1 MKELIVHLVNNI
13 IPRLKETSMST
24 ATEHLELERAGR
36 VEVRGTDYIPDSER
50 LGKPR
55 ELFWVWIS
63 ANVTYLYFVIG
74 GILMLLGLSLWEALV
89 ISVIGN
95 LWWLLI
101 GWLSISG
108 PASGTPTVMIM
119 RSFFGIRGNK
129 VFGAGLGVVVGLFYE
144 IVNIALGTLAAIAFL
159 SFIGIPESPVIA
171 WIALIVV
178 TLASFVISVF
188 GHATIIKL
196 SPIFSAILAVCF
208 ALLAVFVMSAA
219 DFSYQVEPL
228 PSLDHWTIIFLG
240 LVIVA
245 SSPISWGTGADFAR
259 YLPQDVSKKAVIGWT
274 AAGGFIPAVLITL
287 VGVFAGTSI
296 DMTDPQ
302 ITLLEIVPAWFYA
315 VFLGAIVLSS
325 ITNNVLVAYSTGLY
339 FQELGTRIARAW
351 TVVITGTVA
360 FVLAALMLFVAPDFI
375 DTLNSSLELGVAIFA
390 PLITIYGVD
399 ILLRKN
405 TYNGLEL
412 NRRDKKSPFW
422 YSGGIF
428 WPGVIALVV
437 ASTVAVLS
445 SNTTLYVGPIAESL
459 GGLDISSIVAP
470 ILAGVIYAV
479 LWSTTN
485 PYKNKES
492 RPTA

>member
-1 MKELIVHLVNNI
+1 
-13 IPRLKETSMST
+13 MSN
-24 ATEHLELERAGR
+24 AMEHLEVERAGR

-55 ELFWVWIS
+55 ELFWVWMS

-74 GILMLLGLSLWEALV
+74 GILMLLGLSLWEALA

-119 RSFFGIRGNK
+119 RSLFGIRGNK
-129 VFGAGLGVVVGLFYE
+129 VFGAGLGVLIGLFYE
-144 IVNIALGTLAAIAFL
+144 IVNIALGTLAAIAL
-159 SFIGIPESPVIA
+159 LAYLGVPESALVS

-178 TLASFVISVF
+178 TLCSFIISVF

-196 SPIFSAILAVCF
+196 SPLFSAILAVCF
-208 ALLAVFVMSAA
+208 VLLAIFVLGAA
-219 DFSYQVEPL
+219 DFTYAVEPL
-228 PSLDHWTIIFLG
+228 PEADHWAMILLG

-259 YLPQDVSKKAVIGWT
+259 YLPKNVSRKAVIGWT
-274 AAGGFIPAVLITL
+274 AAGGFIPAVLITAL
-287 VGVFAGTSI
+287 GVIAGTSI

-302 ITLLEIVPAWFYA
+302 ISLVEIVPGWFYGI
-315 VFLGAIVLSS
+315 FLGAIVLSS

-339 FQELGTRIARAW
+339 FQELSARTSRAW
-351 TVVITGTVA
+351 TVVITGSVA
-360 FVLAALMLFVAPDFI
+360 FVLAALMLFAAPDFI
-375 DTLNSSLELGVAIFA
+375 DTLNSALELGVAVMC

-399 ILLRKN
+399 IWLRKN
-405 TYNGLEL
+405 RYDGLEL
-412 NRRDKKSPFW
+412 NRTDRQSPFW
-422 YSGGIF
+422 YSAGVF

-437 ASTVAVLS
+437 ASTVAVMA

-459 GGLDISSIVAP
+459 GGADLSSIIAP
-470 ILAGVIYAV
+470 LLAAALYAILW
-479 LWSTTN
+479 LTTS
-485 PYKNKES
+485 PYKNPER
-492 RPTA
+492 RPVA